1 MKTLLICIISFI
13 TALGCSQKKPDELVT
28 AIPVDNVISTGPTS
42 KVYVD
47 LRSFYSGD
55 RQQFSWVVNGVPIK
69 IDSAISSFDV
79 PVHEGF
85 DTVVFINSVNK
96 RPDEVIICDLQPNE
110 EYLIFYNA
118 CCGDF
123 DFWIKDRNKRGKHE
137 LVTFSQIGNSPKK
150 LLGGVLFE
158 AAFLHPKRDVSLD
171 GGYMRSA
178 MFPNRFKIYVQEY
191 LPESP
196 DSTIASIIDPVS
208 GKALMAFKDVDSK
221 ILSFNYI
228 FIKDDTLKI
237 TVDTKTMTAKVV
249 KTNKA
254 K

>member
-1 MKTLLICIISFI
+1 MIIVTAKAHPVLMDTLQEKGYEVLYAPEI
-13 TALGCSQKKPDELVT
+13 TYDELSKIVENATGLVVT
-28 AIPVDNVISTGPTS
+28 T
-42 KVYVD
+42 
-47 LRSFYSGD
+47 R
-55 RQQFSWVVNGVPIK
+55 IK

-96 RPDEVIICDLQPNE
+96 RPDEVIICDLQSNE

-221 ILSFNYI
+221 ILSFNLSS
-228 FIKDDTLKI
+228 TRNLCR
-237 TVDTKTMTAKVV
+237 
-249 KTNKA
+249 
-254 K
+254 

>member
-1 MKTLLICIISFI
+1 
-13 TALGCSQKKPDELVT
+13 
-28 AIPVDNVISTGPTS
+28 
-42 KVYVD
+42 
-47 LRSFYSGD
+47 
-55 RQQFSWVVNGVPIK
+55 
-69 IDSAISSFDV
+69 
-79 PVHEGF
+79 
-85 DTVVFINSVNK
+85 
-96 RPDEVIICDLQPNE
+96 
-110 EYLIFYNA
+110 
-118 CCGDF
+118 
-123 DFWIKDRNKRGKHE
+123 
-137 LVTFSQIGNSPKK
+137 
-150 LLGGVLFE
+150 
-158 AAFLHPKRDVSLD
+158 
-171 GGYMRSA
+171 MRSA